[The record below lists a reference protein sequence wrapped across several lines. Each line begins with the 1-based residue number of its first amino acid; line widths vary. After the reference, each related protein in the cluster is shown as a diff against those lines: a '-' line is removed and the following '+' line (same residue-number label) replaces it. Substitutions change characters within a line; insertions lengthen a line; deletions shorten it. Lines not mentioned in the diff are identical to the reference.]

1 MLIIIFIWWLMG
13 LRDEVAKA
21 GEELAEKI
29 GATAIII
36 ISPEGHEIKRLLKTR
51 LPVILARVDGSVP
64 GASDV
69 HVDLYSRIVPP
80 RADRES
86 VFLKVS
92 RIELMSEAIEAAYL
106 KGRIDDKIVLGIVSI
121 GDIHSVV
128 VVDITD
134 IPFIKK
140 IADLAATVD
149 YTIIKAVLNLSI
161 EIGREGREGKTIGT
175 AFIMGDTENVLSLSH
190 QLILNPYE
198 GHPPDVRDIRDEN
211 NWETVKEFAQL
222 DGMFIVDDEGYIVA
236 AGRYIDASARGVEM
250 LPGMGGRHL
259 AAAAI
264 TKYTSSV
271 AVTVSGSG
279 GIITVYQD
287 GHEVFQINPRISIT

>member
-1 MLIIIFIWWLMG
+1 ME

-36 ISPEGHEIKRLLKTR
+36 ISPEGRRIRQSLKTR
-51 LPVILARVDGSVP
+51 LPVIIARVDGEDS
-64 GASDV
+64 GTGDV
-69 HVDLYSRIVPP
+69 NVDLYTRMPP
-80 RADRES
+80 NADRES

-92 RIELMSEAIEAAYL
+92 RIELMSEAVEAAYIQGL
-106 KGRIDDKIVLGIVSI
+106 IEDKIVLGIVSI
-121 GDIHSVV
+121 GDVHSVV

-140 IADLAATVD
+140 IADLAANVD
-149 YTIIKAVLNLSI
+149 YAIIKAVLNLSI
-161 EIGREGREGKTIGT
+161 EIAREGREGKIIGT
-175 AFIMGDTENVLSLSH
+175 AFIVGDTDNVLSRSH

-198 GHPPDVRDIRDEN
+198 GHPREVRDIRDES
-211 NWETVKEFAQL
+211 NWEAVKEFAQL
-222 DGMFIVDDEGYIVA
+222 DGMFIVDEMGYLQA
-236 AGRYIDASARGVEM
+236 AGRYIDASSRGIEM

-264 TKYTSSV
+264 TKYTKSV

-279 GIITVYQD
+279 GTITVYQG
-287 GHEVFQINPRISIT
+287 GHEVFKLNPRISIT

>member
-1 MLIIIFIWWLMG
+1 ME

-29 GATAIII
+29 GAAAIII
-36 ISPEGHEIKRLLKTR
+36 ISPEGRRIRQGLKTR
-51 LPVILARVDGSVP
+51 LPVIIARVDGESTNM
-64 GASDV
+64 GDIS
-69 HVDLYSRIVPP
+69 VDLYTRMPAD
-80 RADRES
+80 ADRES

-92 RIELMSEAIEAAYL
+92 RIELMSEAIEAAYIQGL
-106 KGRIDDKIVLGIVSI
+106 IEDRIVLGIVSI

-140 IADLAATVD
+140 IADLAAIVD
-149 YTIIKAVLNLSI
+149 YTIIKAVLNLAI
-161 EIGREGREGKTIGT
+161 EIAREGREGKSVGT
-175 AFIMGDTENVLSLSH
+175 AFIVGDTDNVLGRSH

-198 GHPPDVRDIRDEN
+198 GHPKEARDIRDETS
-211 NWETVKEFAQL
+211 WETVKEFAQL
-222 DGMFIVDDEGYIVA
+222 DGMFIVDERGYIQA

-264 TKYTSSV
+264 TKYTKSV
-271 AVTVSGSG
+271 AVTVSESG
-279 GIITVYQD
+279 GMITVYQG
-287 GHEVFQINPRISIT
+287 GHEVFKLNPRIGIT

>member
-1 MLIIIFIWWLMG
+1 ME

-36 ISPEGHEIKRLLKTR
+36 ISPEGRRIRQSLKTR
-51 LPVILARVDGSVP
+51 LPVIIARVDGESTSM
-64 GASDV
+64 GDIS
-69 HVDLYSRIVPP
+69 VDLYTRMPADV
-80 RADRES
+80 DRES

-92 RIELMSEAIEAAYL
+92 RIELMSEAIEAAYIQGL
-106 KGRIDDKIVLGIVSI
+106 IEDKIVLGIVSI
-121 GDIHSVV
+121 GDVHSVV

-140 IADLAATVD
+140 IADLAAIVD
-149 YTIIKAVLNLSI
+149 YTIIKAVLNLAI
-161 EIGREGREGKTIGT
+161 EIGREGREGKSVGT
-175 AFIMGDTENVLSLSH
+175 AFVVGDTDNVLGRSH

-198 GHPPDVRDIRDEN
+198 GHPKEARDIRDEN

-222 DGMFIVDDEGYIVA
+222 DGMFIVDERGYLQA

-264 TKYTSSV
+264 TRYTKSV

-279 GIITVYQD
+279 GMITVYQG
-287 GHEVFQINPRISIT
+287 GHEVFKLNPRISIT

>member
-1 MLIIIFIWWLMG
+1 MI
-13 LRDEVAKA
+13 LRDVVAKA

-29 GATAIII
+29 GAAAIII
-36 ISPEGHEIKRLLKTR
+36 ISPEGKEIKELINTK
-51 LPVILARVDGSVP
+51 LPVIIARVDGEPRSP
-64 GASDV
+64 GEVS
-69 HVDLYSRIVPP
+69 VDLYSRMPQSV
-80 RADRES
+80 DRES

-92 RIELMSEAIEAAYL
+92 RIELMSEAIEAAYIQ
-106 KGRIDDKIVLGIVSI
+106 GRIEDRIVLGIVSI

-140 IADLAATVD
+140 IADLSSTVD
-149 YTIIKAVLNLSI
+149 YDIIKAVLNLAI
-161 EIGREGREGKTIGT
+161 EIGREGREGKVIGT
-175 AFIMGDTENVLSLSH
+175 AFVVGDTENVLARSH

-198 GHPPDVRDIRDEN
+198 GHSREVRDIRDEH

-222 DGMFIVDDEGYIVA
+222 DGMFIVDERGYILA
-236 AGRYIDASARGVEM
+236 AGRYIDASPRGVEM

-264 TKYTSSV
+264 TKYTKSV

-279 GIITVYQD
+279 GMITVYQG
-287 GHEVFQINPRISIT
+287 GHEVFKLNPSISIT

>member
-1 MLIIIFIWWLMG
+1 MPQNI
-13 LRDEVAKA
+13 
-21 GEELAEKI
+21 
-29 GATAIII
+29 
-36 ISPEGHEIKRLLKTR
+36 
-51 LPVILARVDGSVP
+51 
-64 GASDV
+64 
-69 HVDLYSRIVPP
+69 
-80 RADRES
+80 DRES

-92 RIELMSEAIEAAYL
+92 RIELMSEAIEAAYIQ
-106 KGRIDDKIVLGIVSI
+106 GRIEDRIVLGIVSI
-121 GDIHSVV
+121 GDIHSVI

-140 IADLAATVD
+140 IADLSSTVD
-149 YTIIKAVLNLSI
+149 YDIIKAVLNLAI
-161 EIGREGREGKTIGT
+161 EIGREGREGKVIGT
-175 AFIMGDTENVLSLSH
+175 AFVVGDTENVLSRSH

-198 GHPPDVRDIRDEN
+198 GHPREVRDIRDEH

-222 DGMFIVDDEGYIVA
+222 DGMFIVDERGYLQA

-264 TKYTSSV
+264 TKYTKSV

-279 GIITVYQD
+279 GMIRSTRA
-287 GHEVFQINPRISIT
+287 GTRSSNSIPVSV

>member
-1 MLIIIFIWWLMG
+1 MI
-13 LRDEVAKA
+13 LRDVVAKA

-29 GATAIII
+29 GAAAIII
-36 ISPEGHEIKRLLKTR
+36 ISPEGQEIKDLIRTR
-51 LPVILARVDGSVP
+51 LPVILARVDGGEPRSP
-64 GASDV
+64 GGVS
-69 HVDLYSRIVPP
+69 VDLYSRMPQSV
-80 RADRES
+80 DRES

-92 RIELMSEAIEAAYL
+92 RIELMSEAIEAAYIQ
-106 KGRIDDKIVLGIVSI
+106 GRIEDKIVLGIVSI

-140 IADLAATVD
+140 IADLSSIMD
-149 YTIIKAVLNLSI
+149 YDIIKAVLNLAI
-161 EIGREGREGKTIGT
+161 EIGREGREGKVIGT
-175 AFIMGDTENVLSLSH
+175 AFVIGDTENVLARSH
-190 QLILNPYE
+190 QLVLNPYE
-198 GHPPDVRDIRDEN
+198 GHPREVRDIRNEN

-222 DGMFIVDDEGYIVA
+222 DGMFIVDELGYLHS

-264 TKYTSSV
+264 TKYTKSV
-271 AVTVSGSG
+271 AITVSGSG
-279 GIITVYQD
+279 GTITVYQG
-287 GHEVFQINPRISIT
+287 GHEVFRLNPHISIT

>member
-1 MLIIIFIWWLMG
+1 MG

-36 ISPEGHEIKRLLKTR
+36 ISPHGREIRKLLKTR
-51 LPVILARVDGSVP
+51 LPVIIARVDGSAP
-64 GASDV
+64 RGKDV
-69 HVDLYSRIVPP
+69 SVNLYSRIPQEV
-80 RADRES
+80 DHES

-92 RIELMSEAIEAAYL
+92 RIELMSEAIEAAYI
-106 KGRIDDKIVLGIVSI
+106 KGLIDDRIVLGIVSI
-121 GDIHSVV
+121 GDVHSVV

-161 EIGREGREGKTIGT
+161 EIGREGREGKSIGT
-175 AFIMGDTENVLSLSH
+175 AFIIGDSESVLRRSH

-198 GHPPDVRDIRDEN
+198 GHPAHVRDIRDET

-222 DGMFIVDDEGYIVA
+222 DGMFIVDDLGYIRA
-236 AGRYIDASARGVEM
+236 AGRYIDASAKGVEM

-259 AAAAI
+259 AGAAI
-264 TKYTSSV
+264 TRHTKSV
-271 AVTVSGSG
+271 AVIVSSSG
-279 GIITVYQD
+279 GTITVYQS
-287 GHEVFQINPRISIT
+287 GHEVFQLNPHISIT